1 MRRLITIIMLIST
14 MVLVFACAPA
24 KGQTNSVISI
34 DTAGMP
40 ANVKAAI
47 NAKMQTDAVTQ
58 KIETYG
64 KWAGMGKEIGVAA
77 KEGLTAVKDFA
88 VDVSETNVGKTVLFL
103 IIWKVAGIDFVRIL
117 LATIF
122 AFVSIWLISKSYFTL
137 LGNRRLIEK
146 SGWWIFGTKKYEYP
160 SNKDERGYVISKLDG
175 ITDSWAA
182 GLHWFFLCIM
192 IGMAA
197 LIAFV

>member
-1 MRRLITIIMLIST
+1 MIMLIST

-24 KGQTNSVISI
+24 NGQNSGVISI

-64 KWAGMGKEIGVAA
+64 KWAGMGREIGVAA

-88 VDVSETNVGKTVLFL
+88 VDVSETNVGKTVIFL
-103 IIWKVAGIDFVRIL
+103 IIWKVAGIDFVRIAL
-117 LATIF
+117 GTLF
-122 AFVSIWLISKSYFTL
+122 ALIAIWLVSKSYF
-137 LGNRRLIEK
+137 RLFTTRKLVEK
-146 SGWWIFGTKKYEYP
+146 SGWWIFGTKKYENVEIP
-160 SNKDERGYVISKLDG
+160 DPVLDG
-175 ITDSWAA
+175 ITNSWAA
-182 GLHWFFLCIM
+182 GLHWFFLCVM
-192 IGMAA
+192 IGLAA